1 MSLMI
6 DGIATLTIVESTMI
20 RATPR
25 LMNTNPIQRLLSML
39 SNIVAQA
46 VRLRIVNVPDAED
59 WSLGRLLSTAAR
71 LIEHD
76 WNAWLATH
84 DLTHAGL
91 LALHALEGGPLT
103 QRKLAAA
110 SRVEE
115 QTMSRVV
122 ARLERAGYVSR
133 ERDPA
138 DRRRLV
144 IARTTQGSEVF
155 ARVQAAGVSD
165 HLVERWIDDPQ
176 QFRAELVRLVSA
188 GRTDVPNGQ
197 DD

>member
-1 MSLMI
+1 
-6 DGIATLTIVESTMI
+6 
-20 RATPR
+20 
-25 LMNTNPIQRLLSML
+25 ML

-76 WNAWLATH
+76 WNASLATH

-144 IARTTQGSEVF
+144 IARTSQGSEVF
-155 ARVQAAGVSD
+155 AKVQAAGVSD

-188 GRTDVPNGQ
+188 GRADVPNDQ
-197 DD
+197 DE

>member
-1 MSLMI
+1 
-6 DGIATLTIVESTMI
+6 
-20 RATPR
+20 
-25 LMNTNPIQRLLSML
+25 ML
-39 SNIVAQA
+39 SNIAA
-46 VRLRIVNVPDAED
+46 RTVRLRIVNVPDTED

-103 QRKLAAA
+103 QRQLAAA

-133 ERDPA
+133 ERDPS

-144 IARTTQGSEVF
+144 IARTPQGSAVF
-155 ARVQAAGVSD
+155 AKVQAEGVSD
-165 HLVERWIDDPQ
+165 HLVERWIDDPE
-176 QFRAELVRLVSA
+176 QFRAELVRLVASRRRDPA
-188 GRTDVPNGQ
+188 
-197 DD
+197 DDQA

>member
-6 DGIATLTIVESTMI
+6 DGIATFTIVESTMI
-20 RATPR
+20 KATPR
-25 LMNTNPIQRLLSML
+25 LMKTTPAQRLLSML
-39 SNIVAQA
+39 SNIAA
-46 VRLRIVNVPDAED
+46 RTVRLRIVNVPDTEE

-103 QRKLAAA
+103 QRQLAAA

-133 ERDPA
+133 ERDPS

-144 IARTTQGSEVF
+144 IARTPQGSAVF
-155 ARVQAAGVSD
+155 AKVQAEGVSD
-165 HLVERWIDDPQ
+165 RLVERWIDDPR
-176 QFRAELVRLVSA
+176 QFRAELVRLVASRRGDLA
-188 GRTDVPNGQ
+188 DHQ
-197 DD
+197 A

>member
-1 MSLMI
+1 M
-6 DGIATLTIVESTMI
+6 
-20 RATPR
+20 
-25 LMNTNPIQRLLSML
+25 
-39 SNIVAQA
+39 
-46 VRLRIVNVPDAED
+46 PDTED

-91 LALHALEGGPLT
+91 LALHALQSGPLT
-103 QRKLAAA
+103 QRSLAAA

-133 ERDPA
+133 ERDPS

-144 IARTTQGSEVF
+144 IARTAHGSQVF
-155 ARVQAAGVSD
+155 AAVQAEEVSD
-165 HLVERWIDDPQ
+165 QLVERWIADRQ
-176 QFRAELVRLVSA
+176 QFRAELVRLVASTRVEA
-188 GRTDVPNGQ
+188 DRDQ
-197 DD
+197 A

>member
-1 MSLMI
+1 M
-6 DGIATLTIVESTMI
+6 
-20 RATPR
+20 
-25 LMNTNPIQRLLSML
+25 
-39 SNIVAQA
+39 
-46 VRLRIVNVPDAED
+46 NVPDAED

-115 QTMSRVV
+115 QTMSKVV

-133 ERDPA
+133 ERDPS

-144 IARTTQGSEVF
+144 IARTTHGSQVF
-155 ARVQAAGVSD
+155 AEVQAEGVSD
-165 HLVERWIDDPQ
+165 QLVERWIDDPAT
-176 QFRAELVRLVSA
+176 FRAELVRLVASKRA
-188 GRTDVPNGQ
+188 DPEGDQ
-197 DD
+197 A